1 MERFI
6 RQMAISGFGREGQQR
21 LEQSCVLVVGMGGLG
36 CSASLYLAAAGVGR
50 LILMDPQRVELSNL
64 NRQILHWE
72 GDVGRYKVESA
83 IEKLL
88 SLNPR
93 LKVEGRREEANARNL
108 QELVERADVVVD
120 GTDNYATRYLLNEVC
135 VRLGK
140 PFVHGAVE
148 GFLGQITTILPGK
161 GPCLRCIFPHPPP
174 EKEGPPVL
182 GATAGVVGCLEAME
196 TIKLLTGLG
205 EPLVGRLL
213 IFDGK
218 GMHFEEVRV
227 NRRADCPVCS
237 NQHDSDS
244 SENL

>member
-36 CSASLYLAAAGVGR
+36 CSASLYLAAAGVGG

-64 NRQILHWE
+64 NRQVLHWE

-88 SLNPR
+88 SLNPQ

-120 GTDNYATRYLLNEVC
+120 GTDNYATRYLLNEAC

-161 GPCLRCIFPHPPP
+161 GALSEVHLPPSP
-174 EKEGPPVL
+174 TREGGSTRFGCHSGRGGLSGGHGGHQVAHGSW
-182 GATAGVVGCLEAME
+182 GAPGGQT
-196 TIKLLTGLG
+196 
-205 EPLVGRLL
+205 
-213 IFDGK
+213 
-218 GMHFEEVRV
+218 
-227 NRRADCPVCS
+227 
-237 NQHDSDS
+237 SD
-244 SENL
+244 L